1 MVNKM
6 TDGTAMYYCRLPFS
20 LVNCSSLDCTKET
33 IATCDFFFLERKNY
47 HFFAPYHENLRSGIV
62 AARTGCFTLQK
73 ESPQPTEARSV
84 WATCRSASFGEAKGF
99 VALSG
104 MEPRSLD
111 LLASVLVPIQSEL
124 SICYSLTAWKT
135 MYSI

>member
-47 HFFAPYHENLRSGIV
+47 HFFCTIPWKFTEWNCSCTHRLFYPAERVPTTHRSEICVGPLPICKFWGGERIRCPIRNGTTITRSFSQCPSPYTIWAVNL
-62 AARTGCFTLQK
+62 
-73 ESPQPTEARSV
+73 
-84 WATCRSASFGEAKGF
+84 
-99 VALSG
+99 
-104 MEPRSLD
+104 
-111 LLASVLVPIQSEL
+111 LLPYCLEDNV
-124 SICYSLTAWKT
+124 
-135 MYSI
+135 